1 MITENIVIQDL
12 YIFILSLTSGERMKA
27 AGSFGEKSSVGSV
40 DGILTAIAM
49 LALVVAVI
57 LLFWVFNK
65 YKNTEHNLNT
75 KLADVT
81 VKNVKLRQENAQFKV
96 TIEQLQEENHNL
108 QEEKTQLYRK
118 HVEYLEKTKNTNEA
132 NPAVK

>member
-27 AGSFGEKSSVGSV
+27 AGSFGEKSSTGSV

-57 LLFWVFNK
+57 LLFCVFNK
-65 YKNTEHNLNT
+65 YKQTEHNLNT
-75 KLADVT
+75 KLADAT
-81 VKNVKLRQENAQFKV
+81 VKNVKLRQENAQFKA
-96 TIEQLQEENHNL
+96 TIEQLQEENQNL

-118 HVEYLEKTKNTNEA
+118 HVEYLENTKNA
-132 NPAVK
+132 N